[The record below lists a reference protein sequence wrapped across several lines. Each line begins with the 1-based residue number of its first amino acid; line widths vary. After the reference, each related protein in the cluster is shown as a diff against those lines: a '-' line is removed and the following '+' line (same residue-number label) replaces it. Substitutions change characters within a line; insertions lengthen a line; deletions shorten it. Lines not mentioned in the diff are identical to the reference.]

1 MNKHKNIYIKIR
13 EKIFNAIKPEVV
25 GTLSKIEL
33 QKELN
38 RVIKMVIIQEDL
50 LITSSLQD
58 KFVIALKNE
67 LLGLGPLQ
75 SLLEDESVSDILVNG
90 PNDIYIEKNGSIIK
104 TDITFIDEK
113 HLLDLAKRIA
123 SKVGRRVDESKPICD
138 ARLKDGSRVNLI
150 IPPVAVDGTSI
161 SIRMFK
167 KRNLNLKQLV
177 KLNVLSESMSQLLV
191 IATKCHL
198 NLIISGGTG
207 AGKTTL
213 LNALSQHI
221 ATNQRII
228 TIEDTVELTLQQ
240 PHVVR
245 LETRPEGI
253 ERNCKIT
260 SRDLV
265 INALRMRPD
274 RIIVGECRG
283 SETFEMLQAMNTGHN
298 GSMSTLHAN
307 TSRDALSRIE
317 NMILMT
323 ITNLP
328 VEAIRSSIVGAIDL
342 IVQINRFN
350 DGSRKIVQI
359 SEIMGLEGNKIILE
373 DLFKYELN
381 SNSTSSFEMA
391 GAIQRSK
398 ITKRAKFYGLEEQLH
413 KIYGVSFD

>member
-177 KLNVLSESMSQLLV
+177 KLNVLSESMAQLLV